1 MLVKVHVTPNA
12 RAPLVVEVDESNLEV
27 RVAERAEGGAA
38 NKRLLELLS
47 EHYGVPRSSIAI
59 VRGAK
64 SRDKVLTVETGRAG
78 ASRRK

>member
-12 RAPLVVEVDESNLEV
+12 RAPLVVKVDESDLEV
-27 RVAERAEGGAA
+27 RVDERAEGGAA
-38 NKRLLELLS
+38 NKRLLEILS

-59 VRGAK
+59 VRGTK
-64 SRDKVLTVETGRAG
+64 SRDKVLAVETGRAG